1 MTEWIDACALDDLEE
16 EGVRR
21 FDHGGRTFAIYRM
34 TGDEVFCTD
43 GLCSHEAVHLSDG
56 LVMDY
61 QIECPKHSGV
71 FDIRTGEVKWSEAGF
86 GPGPVILTGD
96 TVIAVSDKGEIVA
109 SEAKPEKYT
118 ELKRDDVLDGKVW
131 GYPVIAYDHLFVRS
145 TKEGVC
151 LEIK

>member
-71 FDIRTGEVKWSEAGF
+71 FDIRTGEARRLPACVNLRSHAARVAAG
-86 GPGPVILTGD
+86 
-96 TVIAVSDKGEIVA
+96 
-109 SEAKPEKYT
+109 
-118 ELKRDDVLDGKVW
+118 RVLVQVG
-131 GYPVIAYDHLFVRS
+131 
-145 TKEGVC
+145 
-151 LEIK
+151 